1 MGSSFY
7 YSKKRKQLSMNRS
20 KKKKKRR
27 IADLLELTA
36 ITTGFSSRKLILTG
50 IRVTMALVNVSM
62 MIGIAS
68 LSVTNEPHDT
78 LAQNTTTRR
87 VDLGFQDINNNVQD
101 VNSPVA
107 SPRRQR
113 ERQQN
118 LKRLNEEQFR
128 QRKTVVVV

>member
-1 MGSSFY
+1 M
-7 YSKKRKQLSMNRS
+7 
-20 KKKKKRR
+20 
-27 IADLLELTA
+27 LELTA

-68 LSVTNEPHDT
+68 LSVANEPPDT
-78 LAQNTTTRR
+78 LAQNNTTRR

-101 VNSPVA
+101 VNSPVT
-107 SPRRQR
+107 SPRGQR
-113 ERQQN
+113 KRQQK
-118 LKRLNEEQFR
+118 LKRWNEDQFR